1 MGQGIVRN
9 VDGLLLSYIVMNFT
23 LINVYKNIYTY
34 MLIKNVK

>member
-23 LINVYKNIYTY
+23 LINVYKYIYINIY
-34 MLIKNVK
+34 ID